1 MYFASKR
8 RNNILIKSYAKLQ
21 IKLLFC
27 NTWLTFTYF
36 VFLGH
41 YNLESGHKKEHTDTS
56 NVYGQYDDLIKSEE
70 SAKHE
75 HSSYH
80 KKGGNGFHK
89 VYHKEEYK
97 KNTDFYDESHK
108 DGQFSKHFA
117 FDQRQN
123 AKEGD
128 FKKDSHLHSG
138 FNHWDK
144 MKKDDFH
151 KDYDISHNQRHH
163 FKKGEDSYRKDYFE
177 YWKDGEHVAKKY
189 GFSKAH
195 DDH

>member
-1 MYFASKR
+1 MSLKSRGWSQKR
-8 RNNILIKSYAKLQ
+8 THGYIQCI
-21 IKLLFC
+21 
-27 NTWLTFTYF
+27 
-36 VFLGH
+36 
-41 YNLESGHKKEHTDTS
+41 
-56 NVYGQYDDLIKSEE
+56 DDLKKDEE
-70 SAKHE
+70 GAKHE

-80 KKGGNGFHK
+80 KTGGKNNGFHK
-89 VYHKEEYK
+89 VYHKDEYK
-97 KNTDFYDESHK
+97 KKTDFYDESHK

-128 FKKDSHLHSG
+128 FKKGSHLHSG
-138 FNHWDK
+138 FDHWDK

-151 KDYDISHNQRHH
+151 KGHDISHNQRHH
-163 FKKGEDSYRKDYFE
+163 SKKSEDSYRKDYSE
-177 YWKDGEHVAKKY
+177 YWKEYGKQAEKKY